1 MTTPILYIPHGG
13 GPMPLMG
20 EPNHSELVT
29 YLQSLD
35 NELNKPKAILV
46 VSAHWE
52 ESQSTVTGAMKPPLI
67 FDYYGFPEETYQ
79 INYPV
84 SGSPSLALQIVELLL
99 TAGIKAKQDTKRGL
113 DHGSF
118 VPLKLIYPNANI
130 PVVQLSLTR
139 DLNPKTQINVGEAIA
154 DLAKQGVSII
164 GSGFSFHNLQVLMS
178 RDKTVMQKS
187 VDFDHWLNQHI
198 LAPELTWEEKKLAL
212 VNWHKAPHAR
222 FAHPREEHLL
232 PLHVCFGAAKK
243 LNLIVENN
251 FSKVMLGT
259 KISGFI
265 WR

>member
-1 MTTPILYIPHGG
+1 MTTPILYIPHGS

-20 EPNHSELVT
+20 EPNHTELAD
-29 YLQSLD
+29 YLQSLGR
-35 NELNKPKAILV
+35 ELGQPKAILV
-46 VSAHWE
+46 ISAHWE
-52 ESQSTVTGAMKPPLI
+52 ESHTTVTSAKQPQLI

-79 INYPV
+79 IRYPV
-84 SGSPSLALQIVELLL
+84 SGSPTLASQIIEHLLD
-99 TAGIKAKQDTKRGL
+99 AGIDAKEDAGRGL

-118 VPLKLIYPNANI
+118 VPLKLIYPEANV

-139 DLNPKTQINVGEAIA
+139 DLDPETQIKVGEAIA
-154 DLAKQGVSII
+154 ELAKQGISII
-164 GSGFSFHNLQVLMS
+164 GSGFSFHNLQVLMN

-187 VDFDHWLNQHI
+187 VGFDSWLNRHVI
-198 LAPELTWEEKKLAL
+198 APELTWEEKETAL
-212 VNWHKAPHAR
+212 INWNKAPHAR

-243 LNLIVENN
+243 LNLSAENN
-251 FSKVMLGT
+251 FDKTMLGA